1 MREPLR
7 DRGRLEH
14 IIEAIDRLLSRTEG
28 LKIEDLRKDPIYYY
42 GIVKHIEIVGE
53 AAYKLTPAFRDMHPD
68 TPWNKIIAMRH
79 VLVHGYYQ
87 ISDREVLYV
96 IEDDLRSLRNQIAQY
111 LENTDWSQWE
121 GQDYDYT
128 K

>member
-14 IIEAIDRLLSRTEG
+14 ILEAIDRLLSQAEG
-28 LKIEDLRKDPIYYY
+28 LTLESIRRDAIYYY
-42 GIVKHIEIVGE
+42 GVVKLLEIVGE
-53 AAYKLTPAFRDMHPD
+53 AAYKLTPAFREAHPE
-68 TPWNKIIAMRH
+68 TPWKKIIAMRH

-96 IEDDLRSLRNQIAQY
+96 IEDDLRPLREQVARY
-111 LENTDWSQWE
+111 LSETDWGEWE
-121 GQDYDYT
+121 QQSLNV
-128 K
+128 